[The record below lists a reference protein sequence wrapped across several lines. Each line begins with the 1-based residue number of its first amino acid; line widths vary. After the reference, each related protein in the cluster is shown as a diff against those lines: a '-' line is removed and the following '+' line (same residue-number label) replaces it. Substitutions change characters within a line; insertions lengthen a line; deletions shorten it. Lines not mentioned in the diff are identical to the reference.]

1 MAFRKRSC
9 EMLWGGLMKRLLDE
23 QTEPLDPETRA
34 AVDEVCEAVADPWG
48 APTGLGERF
57 KFALY
62 QAAKY
67 GSPECRER
75 IFAAVETAVREDPAL
90 WIQQGGVC
98 IPRTTIGKYDGRIVY
113 ESDSETG
120 ELREVL
126 QWPTG
131 YFAGGNPDYAR
142 RDAA

>member
-1 MAFRKRSC
+1 
-9 EMLWGGLMKRLLDE
+9 MKRLGELD
-23 QTEPLDPETRA
+23 TDLIDPEVQA
-34 AVDEVCEAVADPWG
+34 LVDEVCEALADPWG
-48 APTGLGERF
+48 APSGLGERF

-67 GSPECRER
+67 GSPACRER
-75 IFAAVETAVREDPAL
+75 LFAAVETAVRNDPEI
-90 WIQQGGVC
+90 WMGEGGIC
-98 IPRTTIGKYDGRIVY
+98 IPRTTIGQYDGRIVY
-113 ESDSETG
+113 EPDAETG

>member
-1 MAFRKRSC
+1 MQSLISAPA
-9 EMLWGGLMKRLLDE
+9 DE
-23 QTEPLDPETRA
+23 LDPETQA
-34 AVDEVCEAVADPWG
+34 AVDEVCAALADPWG
-48 APTGLGERF
+48 ASSGLGERF

-67 GSPECRER
+67 GSPECRQR
-75 IFAAVETAVREDPAL
+75 IFAAVETAVRNDPAL

-98 IPRTTIGKYDGRIVY
+98 IPRTTIGQYDGRIVY
-113 ESDSETG
+113 EPDTETG
-120 ELREVL
+120 EMREVL

>member
-1 MAFRKRSC
+1 MMQK
-9 EMLWGGLMKRLLDE
+9 LL
-23 QTEPLDPETRA
+23 EPEAIELDPETRT
-34 AVDEVCEAVADPWG
+34 AVDEVCEALSDPWG
-48 APTGLGERF
+48 APTGLGQRF

-67 GSPECRER
+67 GSPECRQR
-75 IFAAVETAVREDPAL
+75 LFAAVETAVREDPAL
-90 WIQQGGVC
+90 WIQQGGIC
-98 IPRTTIGKYDGRIVY
+98 IPRTTIGQYDGRIVY
-113 ESDSETG
+113 ETDAETG
-120 ELREVL
+120 EMREVL

>member
-1 MAFRKRSC
+1 MQSLISAPA
-9 EMLWGGLMKRLLDE
+9 DE
-23 QTEPLDPETRA
+23 IDAETQA
-34 AVDEVCEAVADPWG
+34 AVDEVCEALADPWG
-48 APTGLGERF
+48 APTGLGQRF
-57 KFALY
+57 RFALY

>member
-1 MAFRKRSC
+1 MQK
-9 EMLWGGLMKRLLDE
+9 LL
-23 QTEPLDPETRA
+23 EPEAIELDPETRA
-34 AVDEVCEAVADPWG
+34 AVDEVCEAVSDPWG
-48 APTGLGERF
+48 APTGLGQRF

-67 GSPECRER
+67 GHPECRQR
-75 IFAAVETAVREDPAL
+75 LFAAVETAVREDPAL
-90 WIQQGGVC
+90 WIQQGGIC
-98 IPRTTIGKYDGRIVY
+98 IPRTTIGQYDGRIVY
-113 ESDSETG
+113 EPDTETG

-131 YFAGGNPDYAR
+131 YFAGGSPDYAR